1 MLSAIYARLS
11 GYLAAIGIAAG
22 ILFAAYSKGRTD
34 AASKQAA
41 SEAKARDIAD
51 QVDNDVGALT
61 PDQRRKGLKSW
72 SRD

>member
-1 MLSAIYARLS
+1 MFGPDSILYALGAAVVVAFIAFMKGRLS
-11 GYLAAIGIAAG
+11 GAE
-22 ILFAAYSKGRTD
+22 RERN
-34 AASKQAA
+34 KQAA